1 MNTYRPAT
9 NKGRAAVYG
18 RVSTDNQ
25 DVGLSTA
32 TQANQVRRHLE
43 LLGYTVHENDDIYL
57 DGGISGMSNDR
68 PAFKALM
75 FKLFSPEKPYKAV
88 GVTDIGRLSRD
99 SGGYINYEEILADE
113 SIELISLM
121 KPPGNPQVKI
131 NTSRRIKA
139 VMNESY
145 VVDGAL
151 KTRYSQMFAVE
162 MGFYI
167 GWTRPFGYQKKKVM
181 WRGAEHTKLEPHPE
195 EWPHLLHIKEMA
207 KDNYTLR
214 EIIAYLESTGLKHP
228 AAETGRKKNGKV
240 GTRSNGKWTT
250 DNTSYILTKNKAVL
264 GWTARGGEGSGSKIL
279 HKSEEVI
286 CRDAHQAA
294 MTEEERK
301 QIIRN
306 LASRCKQTKS
316 PKSDG
321 SPYPLRS
328 PKSHSSPNPLSGR
341 LVCGICGNSMQL
353 HTTNGIPRLICANQR
368 NYRKDNSNWCPNPPV
383 RLDVF
388 IIKTLRALLGHILTK
403 PVLRRLIR
411 TVVKENWDFVV
422 LQMSRKEQIEK
433 RLKELASE
441 INNLVNAVAVGNA
454 SLALKGGIK
463 LREKKKELLERENK
477 TISTEL
483 EGKLVFLND
492 PDRIIENALSLRTY
506 LESENQHSVKE
517 MLKSIIKKGSIA
529 NRVVTLDYLIP
540 LPKNGTEEPI
550 LTEKLSLDKK
560 VVFP

>member
-1 MNTYRPAT
+1 M
-9 NKGRAAVYG
+9 
-18 RVSTDNQ
+18 
-25 DVGLSTA
+25 
-32 TQANQVRRHLE
+32 
-43 LLGYTVHENDDIYL
+43 
-57 DGGISGMSNDR
+57 
-68 PAFKALM
+68 
-75 FKLFSPEKPYKAV
+75 
-88 GVTDIGRLSRD
+88 
-99 SGGYINYEEILADE
+99 
-113 SIELISLM
+113 
-121 KPPGNPQVKI
+121 
-131 NTSRRIKA
+131 
-139 VMNESY
+139 
-145 VVDGAL
+145 
-151 KTRYSQMFAVE
+151 
-162 MGFYI
+162 
-167 GWTRPFGYQKKKVM
+167 
-181 WRGAEHTKLEPHPE
+181 
-195 EWPHLLHIKEMA
+195 LLH
-207 KDNYTLR
+207 
-214 EIIAYLESTGLKHP
+214 
-228 AAETGRKKNGKV
+228 
-240 GTRSNGKWTT
+240 
-250 DNTSYILTKNKAVL
+250 
-264 GWTARGGEGSGSKIL
+264 TA
-279 HKSEEVI
+279 
-286 CRDAHQAA
+286 
-294 MTEEERK
+294 
-301 QIIRN
+301 
-306 LASRCKQTKS
+306 
-316 PKSDG
+316 
-321 SPYPLRS
+321 
-328 PKSHSSPNPLSGR
+328 
-341 LVCGICGNSMQL
+341 
-353 HTTNGIPRLICANQR
+353 NGIPRLICANQR

-463 LREKKKELLERENK
+463 LREEKKELLERENK

-560 VVFP
+560 VVLP